1 MINIDLYSNFVG
13 ELEIIFTVR
22 DLTNQ
27 ILFKVDLWYADF
39 SSLMG
44 FLPFHGEMN
53 TDSLTYNWQK
63 GIGFYDE
70 DLWELKRVQEFHD
83 QLTNIANIPIQSGLH
98 DVRNALLQIC
108 QSSLQCGNKLF
119 IQYT

>member
-1 MINIDLYSNFVG
+1 MINLYSNFVG
-13 ELEIIFTVR
+13 ELAIIFTER

-39 SSLMG
+39 SSLKG
-44 FLPFHGEMN
+44 FIPLRDNMN
-53 TDSLTYNWQK
+53 TDSLIYNWQK

-83 QLTNIANIPIQSGLH
+83 QLTDITNIPIQAELNN
-98 DVRNALLQIC
+98 VRNALLQVC
-108 QSSLQCGNKLF
+108 QSALQGGNKVF

>member
-1 MINIDLYSNFVG
+1 MIDIDLYSDFIG
-13 ELEIIFTVR
+13 ELEIIFTER
-22 DLTNQ
+22 DSSNQ
-27 ILFKVDLWYADF
+27 ILFKVDLWYAGF

-44 FLPFHGEMN
+44 FIPLHGDMD

-70 DLWELKRVQEFHD
+70 NLWELKRVQEFYD
-83 QLTNIANIPIQSGLH
+83 QLVNITNIPIQAQLD

-108 QSSLQCGNKLF
+108 QSSLESGNKLF